1 MKRATEAERRVAIA
15 WAVVTKHEKYSASQI
30 HAAGSLVDS
39 IVTVLG
45 AERRR
50 AQRTTPKAT
59 RKGGNT
65 NGR

>member
-1 MKRATEAERRVAIA
+1 MKRETREEGYGRYAVAAIEEFEARVRLHL
-15 WAVVTKHEKYSASQI
+15 TGHETMVLQRLIIDA
-30 HAAGSLVDS
+30 
-39 IVTVLG
+39 LG

-50 AQRTTPKAT
+50 ATPKAT